1 LTLSPAGGSPV
12 TGGLSADGNTLVTS
26 QTTAGVLPEILVGI
40 KQGQTDFSNA
50 NLTGSY
56 AVAAF
61 GYDSTADISGLS
73 NMAFDG
79 TGNFAATGV
88 QNQGAT
94 VSSSAALG
102 TYLVAADGTLTVTPM
117 DSDPV
122 TGGLGADGTTLVIT
136 QMTAA
141 HLPQVLLG
149 VESALPA
156 LTHASIKIL
165 CVEMPASTRAFYM
178 CPQAVETLK
187 NTGTSTL
194 NLFAISIAG
203 QFAQTGNCGPSLSP
217 GQTCTITVRYSGP
230 TNITAPNLQKDTT
243 YSGSLSVEAGIS
255 AAPETAVTQKVPL
268 QAVLPKASG

>member
-1 LTLSPAGGSPV
+1 
-12 TGGLSADGNTLVTS
+12 
-26 QTTAGVLPEILVGI
+26 LPEILVGI

-73 NMAFDG
+73 AMAFDG

-178 CPQAVETLK
+178 CPQAVETLQ

-194 NLFAISIAG
+194 YLFAISIAEFGG
-203 QFAQTGNCGPSLSP
+203 QLRSQSQSGRRAPSRF
-217 GQTCTITVRYSGP
+217 TASGP
-230 TNITAPNLQKDTT
+230 TSHCARPLQKDTT
-243 YSGSLSVEAGIS
+243 YSGSRRRSRYP
-255 AAPETAVTQKVPL
+255 AAPDRGHQKVPL
-268 QAVLPKASG
+268 RLVPKRAQPE